1 MKIINYVSIYLLNG
15 MVRILL
21 TESFLLHQHHVSHCM
36 PCLVMRI
43 STKSNGVYE
52 ENRKNIYE
60 FM

>member
-15 MVRILL
+15 IVRILL

-52 ENRKNIYE
+52 ENS
-60 FM
+60 